1 MRQFWIGKFWN
12 QQAILR
18 LGEEMMIDFEKS
30 FVFDTVPF
38 HAAFSW
44 EEICYFDYSSNTG
57 IKHVRMSLFLLWYC
71 LNIQELTKYSETF
84 FYHFFVKSKRLYF
97 VTDQS
102 FSSGESSKLRLNP
115 WTEWM
120 WWFDFV
126 VAFFWDVNRNNFLVA
141 LKGEGQDACQAA

>member
-1 MRQFWIGKFWN
+1 
-12 QQAILR
+12 
-18 LGEEMMIDFEKS
+18 MMIDFEKS

-84 FYHFFVKSKRLYF
+84 FI
-97 VTDQS
+97 T
-102 FSSGESSKLRLNP
+102 FSWNQRGCILLLIRASAVEK
-115 WTEWM
+115 
-120 WWFDFV
+120 
-126 VAFFWDVNRNNFLVA
+126 A
-141 LKGEGQDACQAA
+141 LSLG